1 MAFFYFLEDLDI
13 ANYVDDTT
21 IQTVEEKIDGS
32 FIESNRKKIL
42 LGITID
48 RDLKFYEHVNNLC

>member
-13 ANYVDDTT
+13 ANYADDTT

>member
-1 MAFFYFLEDLDI
+1 MAFFYFLEDLDS
-13 ANYVDDTT
+13 ANYADDTT